1 MRILIFT
8 SQVSNG
14 SAELLSVDFA
24 KSLLKKN
31 QKVFLVSLQPFSK
44 HNSSYKSL
52 PKNKNLEILSLN
64 IRPKADILK
73 LIKSIIRLRKILL
86 KNKVNAIET
95 SSPALACIASFSI
108 WGTKIKLFSGIHE
121 TFYKGSNRI
130 KGGNTNSIRKRIYAF
145 LTRPRRNIYFYA
157 VSHYVK
163 KTWIDYSGINSE
175 RIKVIYDA
183 INLPEKQF
191 DKNESRDSL
200 RKELKLSKNS
210 KIALCVGR
218 IVSYRRQDFLIEVFS
233 QRKINE
239 NLVLLIVGEP
249 DYSVPSTKDLVL
261 KINKLL
267 KNSRNKI
274 KLLGQRSDIYKIMY
288 ASDFLVHPTDMEGFG
303 LALVEAMY
311 TGLPII
317 ASKVEAI
324 PEIIPE
330 SGNILFEK
338 DNKKLLIESIL
349 KMNKLSQADLNLI
362 GARNKS
368 VAKRFGNREIRS
380 ENLLNYMNFIC
391 ENN

>member
-1 MRILIFT
+1 
-8 SQVSNG
+8 
-14 SAELLSVDFA
+14 
-24 KSLLKKN
+24 
-31 QKVFLVSLQPFSK
+31 
-44 HNSSYKSL
+44 

-317 ASKVEAI
+317 ASK
-324 PEIIPE
+324 
-330 SGNILFEK
+330 
-338 DNKKLLIESIL
+338 
-349 KMNKLSQADLNLI
+349 
-362 GARNKS
+362 
-368 VAKRFGNREIRS
+368 
-380 ENLLNYMNFIC
+380 
-391 ENN
+391 